1 MAAKGQ
7 IKYKEVVIIRFIS
20 VLDLMN
26 ISEEMVLISSMEAQP
41 PVHMELMDYQTLIKF
56 ILVAVMT
63 DTPAV
68 LAKTLFMAVMM
79 MIIFGAETEITNF
92 MVIPVMTIS
101 MAGSIKIDF
110 MEVPDEIISALKKAQ
125 IE

>member
-1 MAAKGQ
+1 MMMSTA
-7 IKYKEVVIIRFIS
+7 EV
-20 VLDLMN
+20 
-26 ISEEMVLISSMEAQP
+26 
-41 PVHMELMDYQTLIKF
+41 K
-56 ILVAVMT
+56 
-63 DTPAV
+63 
-68 LAKTLFMAVMM
+68 AKTLFMAVLM